1 MGKEAFR
8 FVDFL
13 KNAGQRYWQ
22 ILPICPTG
30 YGDSPYQ
37 SFSSFAGNPYF
48 IDLDILRQKKL
59 LTKAEIEA
67 AELSGDASKVDYE
80 GQYNRRYPLLRKAYA
95 RFAENLTAEFLEF
108 CRAEQ
113 DWLSD
118 YALFMALKNDNGGA
132 SFDTWEDG
140 LKFRRKAALEKAER
154 KLAKE
159 IGFYKFL
166 QYEFSLQWTALK
178 AYANQ
183 NGIRICRSMLRG
195 TAPMCG
201 QIRVASCWM
210 KTSRRSWLRAV
221 RRMLFRRTVSFGEIP
236 STTGS
241 ISGRTDMISGVA
253 VFRDR

>member
-1 MGKEAFR
+1 MRSSGVLLHISSLPSPYGIGTMGKEAFR

-183 NGIRICRSMLRG
+183 NGIRI
-195 TAPMCG
+195 
-201 QIRVASCWM
+201 
-210 KTSRRSWLRAV
+210 
-221 RRMLFRRTVSFGEIP
+221 
-236 STTGS
+236 
-241 ISGRTDMISGVA
+241 
-253 VFRDR
+253 